1 MPYREQVHSDAIL
14 SNVALQY
21 SQDMF
26 IASQALPIVSVNK
39 ESDKYFKFYLKDA
52 LNFPARTLRGDGAE
66 SAETTWDV
74 TTGTYQCEEYALK
87 DIVTDRA
94 RKNADSPIDMDID
107 TTRFLT
113 GQLLLDYEYRVAT
126 AVFNTTT
133 FTDHHSA
140 LTSDDMWDVYTAAGA
155 DSDPIADI
163 ETAKDSVLKNSLKPA
178 NTIIMGYEV
187 FKKVVH
193 HPSILARIQYGG
205 TPADPATV
213 TPNALAQVFNVSQ
226 VLVGRAVYNSAVEGA
241 TATPAYVWGK
251 YVMTAYIENPVPR
264 KGVTLG
270 ATFQSQ
276 PFQVEKWRE
285 SKRKGDMV
293 EVSMVED
300 EVIIAEGAGY
310 LLSTVVS

>member
-21 SQDMF
+21 SQDWF
-26 IASQALPIVSVNK
+26 IANQALPQVNVAK
-39 ESDKYFKFYLKDA
+39 ESDKYFQFYLKDA

-74 TTGTYQCEEYALK
+74 TSSTYQCEEYALK

-94 RKNADSPIDMDID
+94 RKNADSPIDMDVD
-107 TTRFLT
+107 TTKFLT
-113 GQLLLDYEYRVAT
+113 GQLLLDYEKRVADLL
-126 AVFNTTT
+126 FSTTT
-133 FTDHHSA
+133 FTSYYSA
-140 LTSDDMWDVYTAAGA
+140 LTGDDMWDVYTAAGA

-163 ETAKDSVLKNSLKPA
+163 ETAKDSVMKNSLRPA

-213 TPNALAQVFNVSQ
+213 TPKALAQVFNVSQ
-226 VLVGRAVYNSAVEGA
+226 VLVGKAVYNSAVEGA
-241 TATPAYVWGK
+241 TVVPAYVWGK
-251 YVMTAYIENPVPR
+251 YVLTAYVENPVPR

-270 ATFQSQ
+270 ATFQAQ
-276 PFQVEKWRE
+276 PFQVVTWRE
-285 SKRKGDMV
+285 PKRKGDMI

-300 EVIIAEGAGY
+300 EVCIAAGAGY
-310 LLSTVVS
+310 LFSTVVT